1 MKIGFDAKRAFNNS
15 TGLGNYSRS
24 VIDSISQHNPTYQLH
39 LFTPSKNHDI
49 FKIQKP
55 NTQIITPNVG
65 INKHY
70 WRFKSINKDI
80 NQLNID
86 IFHGLSNELP
96 FGINTK
102 SVVTIHDLLFLKY
115 PQFYNFIDR
124 KIYNFKSKYACKK
137 ADKIIAISQQTK
149 EDIVNYYN
157 INPNK
162 IEVIYQ
168 SCHRDF
174 INSNTNTQIDSKLK
188 SQLSKPYVLFVG
200 GSGKRKNL
208 FFLLKAIRKINN
220 IRLICVGKNNQK
232 NSKIQSFITQNNL
245 QNKVTFLNIKSVKI
259 LAEIYKRSEG
269 LVYPSIDEGFGIP
282 IVEAM
287 YCSIPV
293 IISEKKIFKEI
304 GGEHAYY
311 YKQNQLESLIQQI
324 KKIIVKSQERSVRI
338 EKNLN
343 YVKKF
348 NTYNQAK
355 QINDLYNHLK
365 L

>member
-1 MKIGFDAKRAFNNS
+1 MKIGFDAKRVFNNS

-24 VIDSISQHNPTYQLH
+24 VIDSISQYNPTYQLH
-39 LFTPSKNHDI
+39 LFTPIKNQDI

-96 FGINTK
+96 FGINIK

-168 SCHRDF
+168 SCHKDF
-174 INSNTNTQIDSKLK
+174 INSNTNLQIDSKLK

-200 GSGKRKNL
+200 GSEKRKNL

-232 NSKIQSFITQNNL
+232 NGKIKSFITQNNL
-245 QNKVTFLNIKSVKI
+245 QRKVIFLNIKSAKL

-282 IVEAM
+282 IIEAM

-293 IISEKKIFKEI
+293 IISDKKIFKEI
-304 GGEHAYY
+304 GGDHAYY
-311 YKQNQLESLIQQI
+311 FKQNKLESLIQQI
-324 KKIIVKSQERSVRI
+324 KKIIVKSGERSVRI

-355 QINDLYNHLK
+355 QINDLYNNLK